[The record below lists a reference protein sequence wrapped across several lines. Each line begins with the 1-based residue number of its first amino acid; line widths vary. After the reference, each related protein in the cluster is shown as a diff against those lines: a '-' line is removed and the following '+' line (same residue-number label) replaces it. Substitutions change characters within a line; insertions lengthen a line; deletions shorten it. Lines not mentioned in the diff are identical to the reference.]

1 MPPEGARVLGL
12 PGRSARAPPDRA
24 TNSPATSDA
33 WGLSFG
39 PNTPAWVADNGTGL
53 STLYSGATASG
64 KGATTL
70 PLVVKIPQGAP
81 TGTVFNGGDG
91 FRIDGGASP
100 FLFSSEAGVI
110 SGWNPAFGTAARA
123 ASSAMGAIYKG
134 LAIATS
140 PDGPRLY
147 ATDFHGNPVNVWDD
161 VDPVPVEVGCVQAR
175 GVPDRGDRE
184 PL

>member
-1 MPPEGARVLGL
+1 M
-12 PGRSARAPPDRA
+12 PGRAELTDP
-24 TNSPATSDA
+24 NLVNA

-91 FRIDGGASP
+91 FMIDGDAAPARSCSP
-100 FLFSSEAGVI
+100 RK
-110 SGWNPAFGTAARA
+110 PA
-123 ASSAMGAIYKG
+123 
-134 LAIATS
+134 
-140 PDGPRLY
+140 
-147 ATDFHGNPVNVWDD
+147 
-161 VDPVPVEVGCVQAR
+161 
-175 GVPDRGDRE
+175 
-184 PL
+184 